1 MLIKFLHMGKH
12 ESWKTVSL
20 KGEREINFGALLS
33 PKISRQCRMI
43 CHAEDISHAISSSS
57 LVQSLS
63 LLSASCRHISLH
75 RCKCRSLKPLT
86 LLLWSQQTSL
96 SFLCMYFIVVTKSF
110 PLGFIGCFP
119 LWVKGHFA
127 DLVSQV
133 TTCETI
139 YMRKP
144 GYSDFQYLI
153 WGKHFPLCNSI
164 VYFHWK
170 PPTL

>member
-43 CHAEDISHAISSSS
+43 CHAENISHAISSSS

-96 SFLCMYFIVVTKSF
+96 SFLCLYFIVVTKSF

-153 WGKHFPLCNSI
+153 
-164 VYFHWK
+164 
-170 PPTL
+170 

>member
-20 KGEREINFGALLS
+20 KGEREINFGVLVS

-75 RCKCRSLKPLT
+75 RRKCRSLKPLT

-96 SFLCMYFIVVTKSF
+96 SFLYMYFIVVTKSF
-110 PLGFIGCFP
+110 QLGFIGCFP
-119 LWVKGHFA
+119 LWVKGHFT
-127 DLVSQV
+127 DLWDIINDKARIFRLSVPNIWKALPI
-133 TTCETI
+133 I
-139 YMRKP
+139 YT
-144 GYSDFQYLI
+144 
-153 WGKHFPLCNSI
+153 I